1 MRTVSAFMDQQAA
14 ERLLATRGTQ
24 GAKVDDAIRRGRPL
38 DAEDDPKRKLA
49 FIQRKLRVGEYTAAR
64 IAAYEDPKRLG
75 LTAEQAA
82 GAESLQGETV
92 DFVGISFLDVG
103 RAASHSVAR
112 VAYAD
117 GSPVGTGFMV
127 APSLFLTNHH
137 VIGAPDEARR
147 MVLEF
152 NYELDADGRSL
163 PVTRFRLDPQT
174 LFVSDDTDDLDYT
187 VIAVGESADGPARL
201 ADFGYLPLLD
211 TDDKHMKAMFV
222 NVIQHPD
229 GRPKELVT
237 RENRIL
243 ARTANTLIY
252 GADTLKGSSGS
263 PVFNDDW
270 EVVALHHWGSPSRA
284 LLDPAAGEPPKNGN
298 EGIRISS
305 IVGRLRRAFMDLDV
319 SRRALI
325 EAAIQPA
332 FRKPSL
338 SAGRPAAKGE
348 LMKSSARDRDAA
360 KLEAVPR
367 AAEDGGVSWTIP
379 LVVSVRLDG
388 YRTTQLS
395 ASHGAT
401 QNGGPG
407 ASEIDT
413 AASAEALKPDT
424 NYGTRRGYNAKF
436 LGVDVPLPAL
446 SDQQRQDAAENQRA
460 TAGDRY
466 ELKYEHFSVV
476 MNGKR
481 RLPFFTAV
489 NIDGAHVVKIDRK
502 TGEVTS
508 AESLD
513 DDGAEAYEKWWMDGR
528 IDPSESSDQSLY
540 DGPELKSFQRGH
552 LVKRTD
558 PSWGAPKTAVRGQAD
573 TFHFTN
579 CSPQH
584 EQFNPNAKR
593 WAGLE
598 NWITNGSDDEDMRV
612 TVFTGPVFQ
621 DNDPKRGYIKVPL
634 RFWKVVVRVEN
645 GKLLATAAVAD
656 QTDLVKGGERL
667 GPEDLPK
674 MPTLVKVE
682 QVKISKL
689 EELTGLKFGD
699 LRNHDTFHSGPES
712 LDPAAA
718 AERLGTYASGEKR
731 PITRFADYQVR

>member
-1 MRTVSAFMDQQAA
+1 MHSVSAFVDQQAA
-14 ERLLATRGTQ
+14 GRLAATMGTQ
-24 GAKVDDAIRRGRPL
+24 AAKVNDAIRRGRPL
-38 DAEDDPKRKLA
+38 DAEDSLKRKLV
-49 FIQRKLRVGEYTAAR
+49 FIQRRLGVGEYTAAR
-64 IAAYEDPKRLG
+64 IAAYEDPKHLG
-75 LTAEQAA
+75 LTAAQEA
-82 GAESLQGETV
+82 GAESLQGGTV
-92 DFVGISFLDVG
+92 DFVEISFLDVG
-103 RAASHSVAR
+103 RAASRSVAR
-112 VAYAD
+112 VAYTD
-117 GSPVGTGFMV
+117 GSPVATGFMV
-127 APSLFLTNHH
+127 APTLFLTNHH
-137 VIGAPDEARR
+137 VIGAPDEALR

-152 NYELDADGRSL
+152 NYELDADGRAL

-174 LFVSDDTDDLDYT
+174 LFISDGTDDLDYT
-187 VIAVGESADGPARL
+187 LVAVGESTDGPTRL

-211 TDDKHMKAMFV
+211 TDDKHMKAIFV

-252 GADTLKGSSGS
+252 GADTLQGSSGS

-284 LLDPAAGEPPKNGN
+284 LRDSVPDGSPKNGN

-305 IVGRLRRAFMDLDV
+305 IVGRLRKELTDLDAT
-319 SRRALI
+319 RRALV
-325 EAAIQPA
+325 EAAIQPG

-338 SAGRPAAKGE
+338 SAGPPATKGE
-348 LMKSSARDRDAA
+348 VMKSSPRDRDVT

-367 AAEDGGVSWTIP
+367 AAEDGSVSWTIP
-379 LVVSVRLDG
+379 LVMSIRLDG
-388 YRTTQLS
+388 YRTTQLG
-395 ASHGAT
+395 ASHGAS

-407 ASEIDT
+407 SLEIDT

-424 NYGTRRGYNAKF
+424 NYSTRRGYNAKF
-436 LGVDVPLPAL
+436 LGIDVPLPAL

-489 NIDGAHVVKIDRK
+489 NIDGAHVVKIDRN
-502 TGEVTS
+502 TGQVTS
-508 AESLD
+508 AESL

-528 IDPSESSDQSLY
+528 IDASESSDQSLY
-540 DGPELKSFQRGH
+540 DDPELKSFQRGH

-558 PSWGAPKTAVRGQAD
+558 PSWGAPKIAVRGQAD

-584 EQFNPNAKR
+584 ERFNPNAKR

-598 NWITNGSDDEDMRV
+598 NWITNGSDDQDMRV
-612 TVFTGPVFQ
+612 TVFTGPIFQ

-634 RFWKVVVRVEN
+634 RFWKVVVRVDN

-682 QVKISKL
+682 QVKITRL

-699 LRNHDTFHSGPES
+699 LRNHDTFHSGGES
-712 LDPAAA
+712 IDRADGG
-718 AERLGTYASGEKR
+718 ERLGTYASGDQR
-731 PITRFADYQVR
+731 PIMRFADYQVR